1 METNTSLNNENQ
13 PIENVMPSDVLSQE
27 EILEGNK
34 LILDFMGF
42 ETNKSDKWII
52 ECSLYDKT
60 WDELMKV
67 AEKISITYG
76 EYSDGINSRTFNFKH
91 MMFHEII
98 GQRNNL
104 YRKCVRWIKHYN
116 EAVSNKN
123 IQ

>member
-1 METNTSLNNENQ
+1 MNTDSKKHETPTDANN
-13 PIENVMPSDVLSQE
+13 VLADVLSQE

-34 LILDFMGF
+34 LMLDFMGF
-42 ETNKSDKWII
+42 QSNKSDKWII
-52 ECSLYDKT
+52 ECSQYDRT

-76 EYSDGINSRTFNFKH
+76 EYSDGINTRTFNFKH

-116 EAVSNKN
+116 EAVSKN
-123 IQ
+123 IR